1 MPINRVNTRLN
12 MRSTTRDNRNLE
24 LINELVNLIDH
35 ENSTCDIINIWPW
48 AIVKSVSYLYITRQ
62 KI

>member
-35 ENSTCDIINIWPW
+35 ENSTCDIINILPW